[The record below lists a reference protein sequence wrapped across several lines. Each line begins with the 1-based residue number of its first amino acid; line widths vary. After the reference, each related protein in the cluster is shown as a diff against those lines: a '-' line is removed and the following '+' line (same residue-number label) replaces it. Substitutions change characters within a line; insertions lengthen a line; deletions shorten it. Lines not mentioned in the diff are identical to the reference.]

1 MSPEQCRAA
10 RGWLDWTQQD
20 LAGRA
25 HVGLSTVKDFEKG
38 QRTPVP
44 NNLTAIRA
52 ALEGGGV
59 KLVFGKD
66 GTPSG
71 IAGTP
76 RPTQKGPPADGTRR
90 RPGRRAA
97 KVASPKRRHSG

>member
-10 RGWLDWTQQD
+10 RGWLDWTQQV
-20 LAGRA
+20 LAERA

-44 NNLTAIRA
+44 NNLTAIRTA
-52 ALEGGGV
+52 IEDAGV

-66 GTPSG
+66 GAAAG
-71 IAGTP
+71 IAGEP
-76 RPTQKGPPADGTRR
+76 RPTQKRPPADGARR
-90 RPGRRAA
+90 RPGRRPA
-97 KVASPKRRHSG
+97 KRKG